1 MADYHLLGIFDTAA
15 DSASAINGIRGLG
28 IPDNRITVMSGIPY
42 QPRMLGRRKHR
53 SRLLLITL
61 LGTITGILTAWFF
74 MAGTQILFPIGV
86 GGQSLIPIPPSVVIF
101 FEIIML
107 GTMWATFFGFLI
119 IDRLPNYNRQVYSP
133 LLTEGHIG
141 VSARVPEN
149 MLDRAQQVMSDNG
162 GHDFDRIETRGAPNF
177 SNVWKFW
184 IGFAVVVGG
193 LVVLSLLFFYEVLK
207 INFPTNMYNQES
219 IGYQQG
225 PREAAPAV
233 AVPIQGPVLISGE
246 PASQPVPTSAESV
259 QRGSV
264 YFGLNCMQCHGQ
276 TGVGNGTVGAFFN
289 PKPADLTSARVQG
302 LPDKQIFLVIT
313 EGFGVMPSIREN
325 LLPQERWDVVNYVRT
340 LKK

>member
-53 SRLLLITL
+53 SRLGLITL
-61 LGTITGILTAWFF
+61 FGTLLGILTAWFF

-119 IDRLPNYNRQVYSP
+119 IDRLPNYRNQVYSP

-149 MLDRAQQVMSDNG
+149 MLDRAQQVMADNS
-162 GHDFDRIETRGAPNF
+162 GHDFDRVETRGAPNF

-184 IGFAVVVGG
+184 AGFVIVVGG

-207 INFPTNMYNQES
+207 IDFPTNMSSQES

-225 PREAAPAV
+225 PRLAAPAA
-233 AVPIQGPVLISGE
+233 AVPIQGPVFINGE
-246 PASQPVPTSAESV
+246 PASQPIPSNPDSI

-264 YFGLNCMQCHGQ
+264 YFGLNCMQCHGA
-276 TGVGNGTVGAFFN
+276 TGVGNGIVGAFFN
-289 PKPADLTSARVQG
+289 PKPFDLTSAQVQG
-302 LPDKQIFLVIT
+302 LSDQDIFRVIT

-325 LLPQERWDVVNYVRT
+325 LLPSDRWDVVNYVRS